1 MDERTCLRRS
11 YRARRQGLSERQQRA
26 HAERI
31 RRHFLASPLLWR
43 ARRIAAYLS
52 VDGEPDL
59 RPLLRRLHELGKV
72 LALPVVENGSRMSF
86 FAHSPGR
93 PLVVN
98 RFGIEEPAPQAA
110 WIRPL
115 ALDLVLTPLTAF
127 DRQGNRLG
135 MGGGFYDRRFGSL
148 PSRLRPLLVGV
159 AHAVQEADELP
170 SAPWDVPLDG
180 VLTERGWRSLSN
192 RMACGRGGMA
202 GPKKAPAAGSLQ
214 AGPGLSA

>member
-11 YRARRQGLSERQQRA
+11 YRVRRQGLSERQQRA

-86 FAHSPGR
+86 FAHSPDR
-93 PLVVN
+93 SLVVN

-110 WIRPL
+110 WVRPL

-148 PSRLRPLLVGV
+148 PPRLRPLLVGV

-170 SAPWDVPLDG
+170 SAPWDIPLDG
-180 VLTERGWRSLSN
+180 VLTERGWRSWSS
-192 RMACGRGGMA
+192 RMACGEGMA
-202 GPKKAPAAGSLQ
+202 GAKTAPADGSLA
-214 AGPGLSA
+214 AGPGLRA